1 MPVVGVFTLI
11 YFLVTE
17 GIKQLPNLFEL
28 YIKLPFLV
36 QEIILLIVVFFLLP
50 KIYTFKDWLVERKS
64 QLDEEL

>member
-17 GIKQLPNLFEL
+17 GIKQLPHLFEL